1 MVTAITAIPAF
12 VSLKDYARQQVQRPA
27 RAPRVMKVE
36 LPKLQASSEVCISN
50 AARQLLAAEQMP
62 RLTYDWEL

>member
-12 VSLKDYARQQVQRPA
+12 VSLKDYARQQAQMPA
-27 RAPRVMKVE
+27 QAPRIMKVE
-36 LPKLQASSEVCISN
+36 LPELQASSEVCISN

-62 RLTYDWEL
+62 RIPFDWDL